1 MKIITS
7 KEVEEMLRS
16 QISENLKATAGKG
29 KNKKVVIATGFKIE
43 HIKSGLNY
51 TVKGVGMSKK
61 GSLVLK
67 AESGDGNIF
76 IIPQNSFN
84 QYRGR

>member
-29 KNKKVVIATGFKIE
+29 KNKKIVIATGFKIE
-43 HIKSGLNY
+43 HTKSGLTY
-51 TVKGVGMSKK
+51 TVKGVGMDKS
-61 GSLVLK
+61 GNLILK
-67 AESGDGNIF
+67 AESGDGNMF
-76 IIPQNSFN
+76 VIPQKDFK
-84 QYRGR
+84 QYRGL